1 MAQFGTD
8 LAEDMIVL
16 DTKLKMLKN
25 EYEQYFLGTRKR
37 EPVML
42 RGEVNK
48 MVAIYANISINN
60 TGLRFKFNNLRAR
73 WSAFKRLWDD
83 NLRKIEQGC
92 YERHLFKA
100 NLREREMRDS
110 SERRQQAA
118 ANDSGP
124 TEKDFF
130 EAYVSARKS
139 AGQGVEGLTPEKLRS
154 ALSKQEKAIRDK
166 TGCDR
171 VRFRVIVEDGKA
183 KLKATPIRA

>member
-8 LAEDMIVL
+8 IAEDMQLL

-37 EPVML
+37 EPHML
-42 RGEVNK
+42 RSEVNK
-48 MVAIYANISINN
+48 MIAIYANVSINN
-60 TGLRFKFNNLRAR
+60 TAMRFKFNNLRAR

-110 SERRQQAA
+110 HERQKQAA
-118 ANDSGP
+118 VNDRGP
-124 TEKDFF
+124 SEKDFF
-130 EAYVSARKS
+130 DAYVSARKS
-139 AGQGVEGLTPEKLRS
+139 AGQGVDGLTPDKLRQV
-154 ALSKQEKAIRDK
+154 LSKQEKAIREK

-171 VRFRVIVEDGKA
+171 VRFRVVVENGKA
-183 KLKATPIRA
+183 KVKATALNG

>member
-8 LAEDMIVL
+8 IADDMILL

-37 EPVML
+37 EPHML
-42 RGEVNK
+42 RSEVNK
-48 MVAIYANISINN
+48 MVAVYANISINN

-110 SERRQQAA
+110 QDRQKQAA
-118 ANDSGP
+118 VNDSGP
-124 TEKDFF
+124 TAADFF
-130 EAYVSARKS
+130 DAYVSARKS
-139 AGQGVEGLTPEKLRS
+139 AGQAVEGLTPDKLRQV
-154 ALSKQEKAIRDK
+154 LSKQEKAIREK
-166 TGCDR
+166 TGCER
-171 VRFRVIVEDGKA
+171 VKFRVVVEDGKA
-183 KLKATPIRA
+183 KVKATALHT